1 MATETQTRT
10 GDCPTHGTVEGTR
23 ELPRTTFPYIVN
35 SVRRALAKRRPFRC
49 PECDSVVETD

>member
-23 ELPRTTFPYIVN
+23 ELPRLTFPYIVN
-35 SVRRALAKRRPFRC
+35 SVRRARAKCRPFRC
-49 PECDSVVETD
+49 PECDSAVETD

>member
-23 ELPRTTFPYIVN
+23 ELPRLTFPYIVN
-35 SVRRALAKRRPFRC
+35 YVRRAKAKRGPFRC
-49 PECDSVVETD
+49 PECDSAVETD